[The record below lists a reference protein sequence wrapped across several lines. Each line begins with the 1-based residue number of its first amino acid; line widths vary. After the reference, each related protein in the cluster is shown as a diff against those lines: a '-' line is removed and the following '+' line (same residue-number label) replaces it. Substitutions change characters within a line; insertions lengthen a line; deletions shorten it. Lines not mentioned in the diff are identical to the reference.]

1 MLNAELIRSWKDPLS
16 RVTGTD
22 HPAGTITLDDAPP
35 AGLRARILAGKASSE
50 QNPFTLSL
58 GNCCRD
64 IADSGD
70 DEWWDW

>member
-1 MLNAELIRSWKDPLS
+1 M
-16 RVTGTD
+16 
-22 HPAGTITLDDAPP
+22 ITLDESPP
-35 AGLRARILAGKASSE
+35 LGLRARMLTGKAVSE